1 VKRHLVLVGLP
12 GSGKTTVGRRAAQLL
27 PAAFTDLDETVARA
41 TGRPISGVFS
51 ELGEPAF
58 RRLERAAM
66 DGALAAPAHL
76 IASGAGWV
84 AQPGNLEA
92 AAGACLVYLRV
103 DPEQATLRLLGDDS
117 RPLLSG
123 ADPVLRMRELLVA
136 REEWYRR
143 AAQTVDAAGAPEL
156 VAAAVV
162 AAARRAAGW

>member
-1 VKRHLVLVGLP
+1 MKRHLVLVGLP
-12 GSGKTTVGRRAAQLL
+12 GSGKTTIGRLAAQLL

-41 TGRPISGVFS
+41 TGRPISGVFT

-84 AQPGNLEA
+84 AHPGNLEA
-92 AAGACLVYLRV
+92 APGACLIYLTIN
-103 DPEQATLRLLGDDS
+103 PEQAALRLAGDDS
-117 RPLLSG
+117 RPLLAG
-123 ADPVLRMRELLVA
+123 VDPVSRIRELLVA

-143 AAQTVDAAGAPEL
+143 AAQRVDAAAPPEV

-162 AAARRAAGW
+162 AVARAQAGW